1 MGSTGDGAFPAW
13 LQFPRLCLSSETLD
27 RSHIF
32 LVISVLI
39 NSQTNRTRFVR
50 SCARSSFARSLHGRH
65 VRGVQRY
72 DFDRASAI
80 ARVDCGFA
88 IDRFRRPRFVGAD
101 RLGSRCG
108 SRQFTRIDA
117 CWIDLGARSC
127 QSAASWGRPNNSL
140 EATAASSGVFCTWV
154 RLGMRLFQ
162 RGCSSRGCASALRRS
177 ALLAHPVTEI

>member
-1 MGSTGDGAFPAW
+1 MASIADEAFPAW
-13 LQFPRLCLSSETLD
+13 LQSPRLCLSSETLG

-32 LVISVLI
+32 LVISAFI
-39 NSQTNRTRFVR
+39 SSQTEWTRFVR
-50 SCARSSFARSLHGRH
+50 SCARSSLVRSLHGRN

-72 DFDRASAI
+72 VSDRASAI
-80 ARVDCGFA
+80 ARVVRGCA

-117 CWIDLGARSC
+117 CRIDLGARSC

-140 EATAASSGVFCTWV
+140 EATAASSGVYCAWF
-154 RLGMRLFQ
+154 RLGMRHFQ
-162 RGCSSRGCASALRRS
+162 RGCSSRGCASAPRR
-177 ALLAHPVTEI
+177 